1 MKISLEEKHMDSK
14 VSRAK
19 YEAPKLEVQRL
30 RDLPSALATS
40 SQGTDSN
47 GSAGHASRK

>member
-1 MKISLEEKHMDSK
+1 MNTQIT
-14 VSRAK
+14 RAK

-40 SQGTDSN
+40 GRGCHVTQSKT
-47 GSAGHASRK
+47 GHSCSSSHK

>member
-1 MKISLEEKHMDSK
+1 MKISLEEKLMDSK
-14 VSRAK
+14 VSRVR

-40 SQGTDSN
+40 AQSDSA
-47 GSAGHASRK
+47 GSAGHGSAK